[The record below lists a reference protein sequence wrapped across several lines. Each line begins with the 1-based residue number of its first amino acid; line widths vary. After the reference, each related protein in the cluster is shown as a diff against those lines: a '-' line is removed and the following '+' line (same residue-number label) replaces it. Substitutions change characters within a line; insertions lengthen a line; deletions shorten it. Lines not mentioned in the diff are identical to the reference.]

1 MSTAYVQYHRQPHS
15 QYLSID
21 EYNQK
26 FGTNIHADHEFDTY
40 FKQAYKKA
48 RAEAGMGEFIQQNF
62 RKPETGANYM
72 PQKPTSQVRP
82 RVSYDEPVAVP
93 AKRSLKKEPAVKF
106 VEEAEIMDEVQEK
119 AVIMDDIQEEIEKQ
133 VAPKKQSVKVT
144 PNLSDFLNDETLEE
158 FDEEEAWEEV
168 EEEMQKTATQ
178 HTLEEIDNYVH
189 ANAKDANAFV
199 RDKQHL
205 IVFQTGAADLGE
217 KLMKGR
223 ARYLERL
230 KQYAKGDKSVKV
242 RMMSGKEV
250 LVSSLKPNISSLQ
263 KMLAATSG
271 APRFCDCDC

>member
-21 EYNQK
+21 AYNQK
-26 FGTNIHADHEFDTY
+26 FGTNIHADPEFDAY

-82 RVSYDEPVAVP
+82 RVSYDEPVAVQ
-93 AKRSLKKEPAVKF
+93 AERTLKKEPAVAF
-106 VEEAEIMDEVQEK
+106 VEEAEIIDEVQEK
-119 AVIMDDIQEEIEKQ
+119 AVIMDDIQEEVEKQ

-144 PNLSDFLNDETLEE
+144 PTLSDFLNEETLEE
-158 FDEEEAWEEV
+158 FDEESWEEV
-168 EEEMQKTATQ
+168 EEDNKKAATN

-230 KQYAKGDKSVKV
+230 KQYVKGDKSVKV